1 KSRFPS
7 GADAQGVRLD
17 HRSATAPKLH
27 CELRS
32 VRAFRRFVEAASALP
47 EQRRAL
53 NHSKSRFLPQC
64 RQLGGLK
71 PHERRLSIVMLNWR
85 LAGLAACAGVL
96 LAATAYGQSPTA
108 LEQAELAGLS
118 PELRAQVQARA
129 VGGNSVTEV
138 LQVMLLNNIKIKH
151 PASQIV
157 AMDWARG
164 VAVVKLPRGG
174 MQAVH
179 FDPATLQI
187 S

>member
-1 KSRFPS
+1 M
-7 GADAQGVRLD
+7 
-17 HRSATAPKLH
+17 T
-27 CELRS
+27 
-32 VRAFRRFVEAASALP
+32 
-47 EQRRAL
+47 
-53 NHSKSRFLPQC
+53 
-64 RQLGGLK
+64 
-71 PHERRLSIVMLNWR
+71 LNWR
-85 LAGLAACAGVL
+85 IAGLSVCAGVL
-96 LAATAYGQSPTA
+96 LAATAYAQSSTA

-174 MQAVH
+174 MQSVH

-187 S
+187 N

>member
-1 KSRFPS
+1 MR
-7 GADAQGVRLD
+7 
-17 HRSATAPKLH
+17 
-27 CELRS
+27 
-32 VRAFRRFVEAASALP
+32 
-47 EQRRAL
+47 
-53 NHSKSRFLPQC
+53 
-64 RQLGGLK
+64 
-71 PHERRLSIVMLNWR
+71 LNWR

-96 LAATAYGQSPTA
+96 LAATSYAQSPTA
-108 LEQAELAGLS
+108 LEQAELGGLS

-129 VGGNSVTEV
+129 VAGNSITEV

-174 MQAVH
+174 MQPVH

-187 S
+187 N